1 MIDWSRKHDLHIISD
16 EIYALSI
23 MPGSEMLSIAQ
34 IETDYPKIHICG
46 GLSKDWGLSGFRVGV
61 LYSKNEEIMK
71 AMGGVGYF

>member
-1 MIDWSRKHDLHIISD
+1 
-16 EIYALSI
+16 